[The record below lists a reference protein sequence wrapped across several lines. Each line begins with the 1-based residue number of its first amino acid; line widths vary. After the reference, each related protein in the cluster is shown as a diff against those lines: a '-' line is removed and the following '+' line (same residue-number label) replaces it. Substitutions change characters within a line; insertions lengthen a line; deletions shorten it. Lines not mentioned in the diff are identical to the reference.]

1 MGRGSKPKPKPSP
14 NPNPNPDEWWAM
26 PEWWGAGIK
35 DQRGIR
41 QALEQ
46 LGYDSYIHV
55 VLALEQ
61 PTARTY

>member
-1 MGRGSKPKPKPSP
+1 
-14 NPNPNPDEWWAM
+14 M